1 MPRKTTDILIVDDDA
16 ALAEMLQMH
25 ADDLGYQAE
34 MAHSGADARTF
45 LDKNPTRLVLL
56 DQHLPD
62 TLGLKLLGW
71 IKENHPKIDVVMVTG
86 FHEME
91 LVITA
96 MKAGAT
102 EYIHKPIDTEKLDA
116 VLKSALKK
124 RREELALKT
133 APRTPKGNAPEIIGV
148 SPTMVE
154 VGKKIATAA
163 LNDAPVLIRGASGTG
178 KELVAKAVHVHSG
191 KKGDFVAVNCAS
203 IVETLLE
210 SELFGHEK
218 GAFTGAESTKKG
230 RFEVAEDGTLFLD
243 EIGEMSPHL
252 QAKLLR
258 VLQEQTFER
267 VGGTTPHKTNARI
280 IAATHRDLAKM
291 VKEGTFREDLLYRL
305 DVIGIN
311 VPTLSQ
317 RPDDFE
323 PLIAYLLMRLNA
335 HLDKTIKGMTADA
348 LKALQARE
356 WEGNVRELENT
367 LTRIMAHTAH
377 DVITLKDIEK
387 GTAQA
392 NAKPDNAPL
401 KQPARLAPLEQIE
414 KEHILNVYKATDQHK
429 GKTCAI
435 LGISRPALDRRLKK
449 WDV

>member
-1 MPRKTTDILIVDDDA
+1 MSRKSTDILIVDDDA

-25 ADDLGYQAE
+25 ADDLGYKTD
-34 MAHSGADARTF
+34 MVHSGAGARDF
-45 LDKNPTRLVLL
+45 LDKTPTRLVLL

-71 IKENHPKIDVVMVTG
+71 IKQTHPKTDVVMVTG

-96 MKAGAT
+96 MKAGALD
-102 EYIHKPIDTEKLDA
+102 YIHKPIDTDKLDE
-116 VLKSALKK
+116 VLKGALKK
-124 RREELALKT
+124 RREDLALKT
-133 APRTPKGNAPEIIGV
+133 APPVPESKTPDIIGT
-148 SPTMVE
+148 SPAMVE

-163 LNDAPVLIRGASGTG
+163 QNSAPVLIRGASGTG
-178 KELVAKAVHVHSG
+178 KELVAKAVHTHSG
-191 KKGDFVAVNCAS
+191 MGGDFVAVNCAS

-267 VGGTTPHKTNARI
+267 VGGTTSIKTNARI
-280 IAATHRDLAKM
+280 IAATHRDLGKM

-311 VPTLSQ
+311 LP
-317 RPDDFE
+317 
-323 PLIAYLLMRLNA
+323 PLIERKADFAPLLSHLLMRLN
-335 HLDKTIKGMTADA
+335 LSLGKNIKGITADGLAA
-348 LKALQARE
+348 LESRPWA
-356 WEGNVRELENT
+356 GNVRELENT
-367 LTRIMAHTAH
+367 LTRIAAHTRN
-377 DVITLKDIEK
+377 DVITLSDVKK
-387 GTAQA
+387 GADTQPNTPAPTQA
-392 NAKPDNAPL
+392 SGP
-401 KQPARLAPLEQIE
+401 RLTSLEEVE
-414 KEHILNVYKATDQHK
+414 KEHILAVYEATNNHK
-429 GKTCAI
+429 GKTCEI
-435 LGISRPALDRRLKK
+435 LNISRPALDRRLKK
-449 WDV
+449 WNI